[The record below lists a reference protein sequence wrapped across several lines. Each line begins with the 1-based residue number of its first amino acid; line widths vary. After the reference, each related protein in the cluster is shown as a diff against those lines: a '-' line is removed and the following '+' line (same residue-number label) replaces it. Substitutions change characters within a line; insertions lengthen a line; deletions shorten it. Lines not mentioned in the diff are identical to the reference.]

1 MSSAVPAG
9 SVISAR
15 HGGNLR
21 FAGGRRTFIKYFK
34 MKINVNFSVVI
45 MPRGSERLARNGPEV
60 LVQIYSDAREAY
72 AEKAQA
78 GAGYSP

>member
-1 MSSAVPAG
+1 
-9 SVISAR
+9 
-15 HGGNLR
+15 
-21 FAGGRRTFIKYFK
+21 